1 VAPGQQLIL
10 ISLASEEDQ
19 RCRVAFVGEPHFGRR
34 MIGIQFTQ
42 SALGFWHVGT
52 LPTAP

>member
-10 ISLASEEDQ
+10 ISLASEENQ
-19 RCRVAFVGEPHFGRR
+19 RCRVAFVGEQHFGRS

-42 SALGFWHVGT
+42 SALDFWHVGT
-52 LPTAP
+52 LSTAP